1 MSAIAEKLLA
11 LVGTK
16 PEIERE
22 PIALPALGGTG
33 PLRSDAARNAE
44 RILAAS
50 ERLFRSRGVE
60 NVSMD
65 DIAAEAGVGK
75 GTLFRRFGDRA
86 SLARAVISERERRFQ
101 EELIRGE
108 PPLGPG
114 APARERLVAFGA
126 ALLGLLEQHGD
137 LIRASER
144 GPWASSPVYTFY
156 RTHVELL
163 VREADPQ
170 ADVEFLTD
178 ALLGLM
184 TGRVFLYM
192 RAEREMPLERV
203 IDGYTDM
210 VRRILPEA
218 RTR

>member
-1 MSAIAEKLLA
+1 MAEIAEKLLP
-11 LVGTK
+11 LVTTRRDTERK
-16 PEIERE
+16 PLE
-22 PIALPALGGTG
+22 LPVMGAAGE
-33 PLRSDAARNAE
+33 LRSDAARNAQ
-44 RILAAS
+44 RILVAA
-50 ERLFRSRGVE
+50 ERLFRTRGVE

-65 DIAAEAGVGK
+65 DIAAAAGVGK

-114 APARERLVAFGA
+114 APARERLIAFGA
-126 ALLGLLEQHGD
+126 ALLQLLERHGD
-137 LIRASER
+137 LIRASELR
-144 GPWASSPVYTFY
+144 PWTSSPVYTFY

-163 VREADPQ
+163 VREADPE
-170 ADVEFLTD
+170 ADAEFLTD

-192 RAEREMPLERV
+192 RAEREMTLERV
-203 IDGYTDM
+203 IEGYTDT
-210 VRRILPEA
+210 VRRLLPEGV
-218 RTR
+218 